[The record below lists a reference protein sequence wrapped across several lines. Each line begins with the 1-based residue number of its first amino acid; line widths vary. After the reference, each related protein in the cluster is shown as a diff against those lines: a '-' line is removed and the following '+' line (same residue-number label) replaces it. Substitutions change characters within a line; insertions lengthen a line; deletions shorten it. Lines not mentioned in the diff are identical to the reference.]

1 MRDRTST
8 NERDQ
13 QPRTTVTTSPTIL
26 ADDDLLPIG
35 EIKKIAGIGKTMI
48 YRLER
53 AGSFPQ
59 RYKPGGYA
67 SRWSRREVMDWRER
81 QRGTAAAPATRR

>member
-1 MRDRTST
+1 MR
-8 NERDQ
+8 EAM
-13 QPRTTVTTSPTIL
+13 TTDAPAPI
-26 ADDDLLPIG
+26 DDLLTIG

-53 AGSFPQ
+53 QGTFPK

-67 SRWSRREVMDWRER
+67 SRWSRREVMAWREK
-81 QRGTAAAPATRR
+81 QREARA

>member
-1 MRDRTST
+1 MR
-8 NERDQ
+8 EVM
-13 QPRTTVTTSPTIL
+13 TTDASALI
-26 ADDDLLPIG
+26 DDLLPIG

-53 AGSFPQ
+53 QGTFPK

-67 SRWSRREVMDWRER
+67 SRWSRREVMAWREK
-81 QRGTAAAPATRR
+81 QREARA

>member
-1 MRDRTST
+1 MTIRPASI
-8 NERDQ
+8 ERD
-13 QPRTTVTTSPTIL
+13 PTTRTAVTTTDTHP
-26 ADDDLLPIG
+26 ADDELLPIG

-53 AGSFPQ
+53 EGSFPK

-67 SRWSRREVMDWRER
+67 SRWSRHEVMTWREK
-81 QRGTAAAPATRR
+81 QREARG

>member
-1 MRDRTST
+1 MTST
-8 NERDQ
+8 ATN
-13 QPRTTVTTSPTIL
+13 T
-26 ADDDLLPIG
+26 ADDELLPIG

-53 AGSFPQ
+53 QGSFPK

-67 SRWSRREVMDWRER
+67 SRWSRLEVMKWRED
-81 QRGTAAAPATRR
+81 QREAQTS

>member
-1 MRDRTST
+1 MTTAYRTERRQDQATTGTNVNST
-8 NERDQ
+8 
-13 QPRTTVTTSPTIL
+13 TTN
-26 ADDDLLPIG
+26 ADDELLPIG

-53 AGSFPQ
+53 LGSFPQ

-67 SRWSRREVMDWRER
+67 SRWSRREVMDWREQ
-81 QRGTAAAPATRR
+81 QRGARA

>member
-1 MRDRTST
+1 MTTASGTSRRDETTRANVNST
-8 NERDQ
+8 
-13 QPRTTVTTSPTIL
+13 TTN
-26 ADDDLLPIG
+26 ADDELLPIG

-67 SRWSRREVMDWRER
+67 SRWSRLEVLEWRRR
-81 QRGTAAAPATRR
+81 QRP

>member
-1 MRDRTST
+1 MTSSRASRQT
-8 NERDQ
+8 DS
-13 QPRTTVTTSPTIL
+13 RTTRTDVTTTT
-26 ADDDLLPIG
+26 ADDELLPIG

-53 AGSFPQ
+53 QGSFPK

-67 SRWSRREVMDWRER
+67 SRWSRLEVMKWRED
-81 QRGTAAAPATRR
+81 QREAKTS

>member
-1 MRDRTST
+1 MTSEPSAHAS
-8 NERDQ
+8 NDQ
-13 QPRTTVTTSPTIL
+13 KTGTAVTTATNT
-26 ADDDLLPIG
+26 ADDELLPIG
-35 EIKKIAGIGKTMI
+35 EIKKLAGIGKTMI

-53 AGSFPQ
+53 EGSFPK

-81 QRGTAAAPATRR
+81 QREARA